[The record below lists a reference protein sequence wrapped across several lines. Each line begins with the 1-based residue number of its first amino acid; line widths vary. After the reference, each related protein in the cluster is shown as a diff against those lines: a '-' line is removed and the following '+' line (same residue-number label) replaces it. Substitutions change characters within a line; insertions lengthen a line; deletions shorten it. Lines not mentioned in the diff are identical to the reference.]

1 MPNVTAEN
9 PAAQYQYPIDRP
21 LKPLHDRVLV
31 RRMDE
36 TDSKT
41 RLFMPEMAQMPSK
54 KGVIV
59 AVGPGKRQND
69 GFRRSLDV
77 KVGDVVYFGRFTDY
91 DDSELVLIQEADIV
105 GVVSGSD

>member
-1 MPNVTAEN
+1 MNNVTDLT

-36 TDSKT
+36 KDAKSA
-41 RLFMPEMAQMPSK
+41 LFMPEMAQMPSK